1 MFSFCPVCRL
11 DMAVRHITVRGLC
24 PDSVFN
30 SAYTLTMTREGRA
43 RFLGHYTS
51 SIQFDADTQLWRWS
65 DMKQPSSLATRTGNL
80 GTLGTMNRLHF
91 AQCPAKNIM
100 NNIIIYNLN

>member
-51 SIQFDADTQLWRWS
+51 SIQFDEDTQLWRWR
-65 DMKQPSSLATRTGNL
+65 DMKNSRSVATRTVG
-80 GTLGTMNRLHF
+80 
-91 AQCPAKNIM
+91 
-100 NNIIIYNLN
+100 IYNSQRM